1 MQLDKLPDGFV
12 LPAEL
17 LGLSEL
23 EIISV
28 KLTRAGSIHILVK
41 STREEILCKKCHGP
55 TTPHGNGHQLKLRHL
70 PMFGREVYIEIQS
83 RRGICKSCDDHP
95 TTTQTLDWFSHN
107 SHNTKP
113 YENYL
118 MLQLIGST
126 QTDVARK
133 EGVTEEI
140 LQTIIDHYQVDEVNW
155 KKIKRIGLLGID
167 EIAKLKGHDSYI
179 TLVTSRYQGVNKIL
193 AVLEGKEKATIKA
206 FLSSIPDKK
215 RKTITAVCLD
225 MCDNYLYAAQEIL
238 SIDIPIV
245 VDRFHV
251 AKLYRKAI
259 TQLRSSELKRLK
271 ILLSEEDYKAL
282 KPAIKILLSKN
293 ECYSAEEKKILG
305 PLFKYSPAIKAA
317 YRLAREFT
325 HIYNSHHKKKTAQH
339 KINQWI
345 EKVEASETSCF
356 TTFIK
361 TVKKYETH
369 ICNYFIRRETS
380 GWIEGINNKVKVIKQ
395 RCYGITNLK
404 HFFQRIFLDL
414 QGYDIFLNKQ
424 PVRAH

>member
-1 MQLDKLPDGFV
+1 MDKLPEGFM

-17 LGLSEL
+17 LGLSEI
-23 EIISV
+23 EVISV
-28 KLTRAGSIHILVK
+28 KLTREGSFVVFVK
-41 STREEILCKKCHGP
+41 STRQEILCKKCHEP
-55 TTPHGNGHQLKLRHL
+55 TTPHGNGHRLKLRHL
-70 PMFGREVYIEIQS
+70 PILGREVYIEIQLP
-83 RRGICKSCDDHP
+83 RGICKRCDDHP

-107 SHNTKP
+107 GHYTKP
-113 YENYL
+113 FEDYL

-140 LQTIIDHYQVDEVNW
+140 LQNIIDRQKMDEVNW
-155 KKIKRIGLLGID
+155 KEIKRIGLLGID

-179 TLVTSRYQGVNKIL
+179 TLVTSRYQGINKIL

-206 FLSSIPDKK
+206 FLSTIPEKK
-215 RKTITAVCLD
+215 RKTITAVCVD
-225 MCDNYLYAAQEIL
+225 MCDNYINAVKETL

-271 ILLSEEDYKAL
+271 SLLSEEDYKAL

-293 ECYSAEEKKILG
+293 ECYSAEEKKILN
-305 PLFKYSPAIKAA
+305 PLFKYSPTIKAA

-325 HIYNSHHKKKTAQH
+325 HIYNSHHKKKTAQDKMSH
-339 KINQWI
+339 WI
-345 EKVEASETSCF
+345 EKVEASEVKCF
-356 TTFIK
+356 KSFIE
-361 TVKKYETH
+361 TVKKYEGY
-369 ICNYFIRRETS
+369 IGNYFMRRETS
-380 GWIEGINNKVKVIKQ
+380 GWVEGINNKVKVIKR

-424 PVRAH
+424 MVRAH

>member
-1 MQLDKLPDGFV
+1 MDKLPEGFV
-12 LPAEL
+12 LPPEL
-17 LGLSEL
+17 LGLSEI
-23 EIISV
+23 EVISV
-28 KLTRAGSIHILVK
+28 KLTREGSLHILVK
-41 STREEILCKKCHGP
+41 SIREEILCKKCNGP
-55 TTPHGNGHQLKLRHL
+55 TTPHGSGRRLKLRHL
-70 PMFGREVYIEIQS
+70 PIFGREVYIEMQLP
-83 RRGICKSCDDHP
+83 RGICKRCDDHP

-107 SHNTKP
+107 GHNTKP

-140 LQTIIDHYQVDEVNW
+140 LQNIIDHYQVDEVNW
-155 KKIKRIGLLGID
+155 KKVKRIGLLGID

-193 AVLEGKEKATIKA
+193 AVLEGKEKSTIKA
-206 FLSSIPDKK
+206 FLNTIPDKK

-225 MCDNYLYAAQEIL
+225 MCDNYINAIKETL
-238 SIDIPIV
+238 SVDIPIV
-245 VDRFHV
+245 ADRFHV

-271 ILLSEEDYKAL
+271 TLLSEEAYKAL

-293 ECYSAEEKKILG
+293 ECYSVKEKKILE

-339 KINQWI
+339 KISQWI
-345 EKVEASETSCF
+345 EKVEASEVSCF
-356 TTFIK
+356 ASFIK
-361 TVKKYETH
+361 TVKKYENH

-380 GWIEGINNKVKVIKQ
+380 GWVEGINNKVKVIKR

-424 PVRAH
+424 PVGVN